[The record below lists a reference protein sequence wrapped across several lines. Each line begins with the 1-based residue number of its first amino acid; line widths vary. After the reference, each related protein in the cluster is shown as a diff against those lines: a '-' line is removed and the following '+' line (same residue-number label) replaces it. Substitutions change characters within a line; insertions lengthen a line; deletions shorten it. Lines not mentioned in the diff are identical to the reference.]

1 MKRLFLAVL
10 LCAAGARA
18 ELKER
23 IAAIVNGQPILLS
36 DVEERVGPELARV
49 MQQPAGEQR
58 DQDRNKLLKRGLE
71 ELVDEKLIESEAS
84 SLGLSISEEE
94 LQRALD
100 QLARQQNP
108 PMEVADFRQAL
119 EQQGIPWEA
128 ARDAVRRQT
137 LMAEVL
143 RFKVKARKVTDEEV
157 QAAYAT
163 ELQNPQYE
171 VRARHIFIATPQN
184 ATPAQVAAAQ
194 ARAEQALHRVK
205 SGETFALV
213 AREMS
218 EGPTAKQGGDLGYF
232 RRGLMLPAIEQA
244 AFSLKPGE
252 VSPVVKT
259 SSGFHIVMV
268 EDRRAIP
275 PKPLAEV
282 KEEIRNRLANESVF
296 KEREN
301 YLATLRKTAQI
312 DEKL

>member
-1 MKRLFLAVL
+1 MKRVFLAVL
-10 LCAAGARA
+10 LGAAASRA
-18 ELKER
+18 ELKDR

-36 DVEERVGPELARV
+36 DVEDRIGPELARL
-49 MQQPAGEQR
+49 MTQPATPQR
-58 DQDRNKLLKRGLE
+58 EKDRDGLLHRGLSE
-71 ELVDEKLIESEAS
+71 MVDEKLIETEAA
-84 SLGLSISEEE
+84 SLGLTVSEEE
-94 LQRALD
+94 LQRALE
-100 QLARQQNP
+100 QLARQQN
-108 PMEVADFRQAL
+108 MELADFRQAL
-119 EQQGIPWEA
+119 AQQGISWET
-128 ARDAVRRQT
+128 ARDTVRRQT

-143 RFKVKARKVTDEEV
+143 RFKVKARKVSDEEV

-163 ELQNPQYE
+163 ETANPQHE
-171 VRARHIFIATPQN
+171 VRARHIFVATPPSS
-184 ATPAQVAAAQ
+184 TPGQQTAALS
-194 ARAEQALHRVK
+194 RAEQALRRVK

-252 VSPVVKT
+252 ISPVIKT
-259 SSGFHIVMV
+259 SSGYHIVMV

-275 PKPLAEV
+275 AKPLADV
-282 KEEIRNRLANESVF
+282 KENIRERLAGESVF

>member
-1 MKRLFLAVL
+1 MKRAFLLVL
-10 LCAAGARA
+10 LCAAAARA
-18 ELKER
+18 EIKER

-49 MQQPAGEQR
+49 LQQAPGSQR
-58 DQDRNKLLKRGLE
+58 DKDRGELLHRGLT
-71 ELVDEKLIESEAS
+71 ELVDEKLIESEATT
-84 SLGLSISEEE
+84 LGLSVTEEE
-94 LQRALD
+94 LQRALE
-100 QLARQQNP
+100 QLARQQG
-108 PMEVADFRQAL
+108 MELADFRQAL
-119 EQQGIPWEA
+119 DQQGIPWDT

-163 ELQNPQYE
+163 EAQNPQYE
-171 VRARHIFIATPQN
+171 VRARHIFVPVPQSAT
-184 ATPAQVAAAQ
+184 AAQ
-194 ARAEQALHRVK
+194 QAEAQGRAERALRRVNA
-205 SGETFALV
+205 GESFALV

-232 RRGLMLPAIEQA
+232 RRGLMLPAIERA
-244 AFSLKPGE
+244 AFALKPGE
-252 VSPVVKT
+252 VSPVIRTTAGYHLV
-259 SSGFHIVMV
+259 VV
-268 EDRRAIP
+268 EDRRPIP

-282 KEEIRNRLANESVF
+282 KEELRGRLANDSVF

-312 DEKL
+312 DEKF

>member
-1 MKRLFLAVL
+1 LVL
-10 LCAAGARA
+10 VAFLCATAARA

-49 MQQPAGEQR
+49 LQQAPGEQR
-58 DQDRNKLLKRGLE
+58 DKERNNLLKRGLE
-71 ELVDEKLIESEAS
+71 ELVDEKLIESEAT
-84 SLGLSISEEE
+84 SLGLSVSEEE

-100 QLARQQNP
+100 QLARQQN
-108 PMEVADFRQAL
+108 MEVADFRQAL
-119 EQQGIPWEA
+119 EQQGIPWDA
-128 ARDAVRRQT
+128 AREAVRRQT

-244 AFSLKPGE
+244 AFALKPGE
-252 VSPVVKT
+252 VSPIVKT

-268 EDRRAIP
+268 EDRRTIP
-275 PKPLAEV
+275 PKPLADV
-282 KEEIRNRLANESVF
+282 KEEIRNRLANDSVF

>member
-1 MKRLFLAVL
+1 MKPVLLSML
-10 LCAAGARA
+10 LCAAAARA
-18 ELKER
+18 EIKER

-36 DVEERVGPELARV
+36 DVEERIGPELTRV
-49 MQQPAGEQR
+49 MQQPPGPQR
-58 DQDRNKLLKRGLE
+58 DKDRAGLLHRGLT
-71 ELVDEKLIESEAS
+71 ELVDEKLIESEATT
-84 SLGLSISEEE
+84 LGLTITEDE
-94 LQRALD
+94 LQRALE
-100 QLARQQNP
+100 QLARQQG
-108 PMEVADFRQAL
+108 MELADFRQAL
-119 EQQGIPWEA
+119 DQQGIPWDV

-143 RFKVKARKVTDEEV
+143 RYKVKPRKVTDEEV

-163 ELQNPQYE
+163 EAQNPQYE
-171 VRARHIFIATPQN
+171 VRARHIFVAIPQGS
-184 ATPAQVAAAQ
+184 TPAQHAAAQ
-194 ARAEQALHRVK
+194 AKAEHALSRVK
-205 SGETFALV
+205 AGETFALV

-252 VSPVVKT
+252 VSPVIRTT
-259 SSGFHIVMV
+259 SGYHIVLV

-282 KEEIRNRLANESVF
+282 KEEIRARLANDSVF

>member
-1 MKRLFLAVL
+1 MKRVLLIVL
-10 LCAAGARA
+10 LCAAAARA
-18 ELKER
+18 EIKER

-36 DVEERVGPELARV
+36 DVEERVGPELTRV
-49 MQQPAGEQR
+49 MQQPPGQQR
-58 DQDRNKLLKRGLE
+58 DKERTDLLHRGLT
-71 ELVDEKLIESEAS
+71 ELVDEKLIESEATT
-84 SLGLSISEEE
+84 LGLAVSEEE
-94 LQRALD
+94 LQRALE
-100 QLARQQNP
+100 QLARQQN
-108 PMEVADFRQAL
+108 MELADFRQAL
-119 EQQGIPWEA
+119 EQQGIPWDA

-163 ELQNPQYE
+163 DAHNAQYE
-171 VRARHIFIATPQN
+171 VHARHIFVPVPQN
-184 ATPAQVAAAQ
+184 ASPAQQAAAL
-194 ARAEQALHRVK
+194 ARAEQALQRVK
-205 SGETFALV
+205 AGETFAVV

-244 AFSLKPGE
+244 AFSLKTGE
-252 VSPVVKT
+252 VSPVIRT
-259 SSGFHIVMV
+259 GSGFHLVLV

-275 PKPLAEV
+275 AKPLADV
-282 KEEIRNRLANESVF
+282 KEELRSRLANDSVF

>member
-1 MKRLFLAVL
+1 MKRVAVCLL
-10 LCAAGARA
+10 LCAAAARA
-18 ELKER
+18 EIKER

-36 DVEERVGPELARV
+36 DVEDRVGPELARLL
-49 MQQPAGEQR
+49 QQAPGPQR
-58 DQDRNKLLKRGLE
+58 DKERSALLHRGLTE
-71 ELVDEKLIESEAS
+71 MVDEKLIESEAT
-84 SLGLSISEEE
+84 SLGLSVSEDE
-94 LQRALD
+94 LQRALE
-100 QLARQQNP
+100 QLARQQG
-108 PMEVADFRQAL
+108 MELADFRQAL
-119 EQQGIPWEA
+119 EHQGISWDT

-143 RFKVKARKVTDEEV
+143 RYKVKPRKVTDEEV

-163 ELQNPQYE
+163 ETQNSQYE
-171 VRARHIFIATPQN
+171 VRARHIFVPVPLN
-184 ATPAQVAAAQ
+184 ATPAQQAAAH
-194 ARAEQALHRVK
+194 AKAEQALSRVK
-205 SGETFALV
+205 AGETFALV

-244 AFSLKPGE
+244 AFALNPGE
-252 VSPVVKT
+252 VSPVIRT
-259 SSGFHIVMV
+259 STGYHIVLV
-268 EDRRAIP
+268 EDRRPIP

-282 KEEIRNRLANESVF
+282 KEDIRARLASDSVF

>member
-1 MKRLFLAVL
+1 MKRLVLSVL
-10 LCAAGARA
+10 LCAAAARA
-18 ELKER
+18 EIKER
-23 IAAIVNGQPILLS
+23 IAAVVNGQPILLS

-49 MQQPAGEQR
+49 MQQAAGAHR
-58 DQDRNKLLKRGLE
+58 DKERADLLHRGLT

-84 SLGLSISEEE
+84 SLGLTVSEEE
-94 LQRALD
+94 LQRALE
-100 QLARQQNP
+100 QLARQQG
-108 PMEVADFRQAL
+108 MEVADFRQAL
-119 EQQGIPWEA
+119 EQQGIAWES
-128 ARDAVRRQT
+128 ARDTVRRQT

-143 RFKVKARKVTDEEV
+143 RFKVKARKVSDEEV
-157 QAAYAT
+157 QSAYAT
-163 ELQNPQYE
+163 EAQNAQHE
-171 VRARHIFIATPQN
+171 VRARHIFVPVPQN
-184 ATPAQVAAAQ
+184 ASAAQQAAAQ
-194 ARAEQALHRVK
+194 ARAERALQRVK
-205 SGETFALV
+205 AGETFALV

-252 VSPVVKT
+252 VSPVIRT
-259 SSGFHIVMV
+259 SSGYHLVLV

-275 PKPLAEV
+275 PKPLADV
-282 KEEIRNRLANESVF
+282 KEEIRNRLGSDSVF

>member
-1 MKRLFLAVL
+1 
-10 LCAAGARA
+10 
-18 ELKER
+18 
-23 IAAIVNGQPILLS
+23 
-36 DVEERVGPELARV
+36 
-49 MQQPAGEQR
+49 
-58 DQDRNKLLKRGLE
+58 
-71 ELVDEKLIESEAS
+71 
-84 SLGLSISEEE
+84 
-94 LQRALD
+94 
-100 QLARQQNP
+100 
-108 PMEVADFRQAL
+108 VADFRQAL
-119 EQQGIPWEA
+119 EQQGVPWDA
-128 ARDAVRRQT
+128 AREAVRRQT

-171 VRARHIFIATPQN
+171 VRARHIFIATPQH
-184 ATPAQVAAAQ
+184 ATPAQVEAAK
-194 ARAEQALHRVK
+194 ARAEHALQRVK

-213 AREMS
+213 AREVS
-218 EGPTAKQGGDLGYF
+218 DGPTAKQGGDLGYF

-244 AFSLKPGE
+244 AFALKPGE
-252 VSPVVKT
+252 VSPIVKT

-275 PKPLAEV
+275 PKPLADV
-282 KEEIRNRLANESVF
+282 KEEIRNRLANDSVF

>member
-1 MKRLFLAVL
+1 MKRAFLTML
-10 LCAAGARA
+10 LCAAAARA

-36 DVEERVGPELARV
+36 DVEERIGPELTRI
-49 MQQPAGEQR
+49 MQQPAGQQR
-58 DQDRNKLLKRGLE
+58 DKERADLLHRGLTE
-71 ELVDEKLIESEAS
+71 MVDEKLIESEATG
-84 SLGLSISEEE
+84 LGLAVSEEE
-94 LQRALD
+94 LQRALE
-100 QLARQQNP
+100 QLARQQN
-108 PMEVADFRQAL
+108 MELADFRQAL
-119 EQQGIPWEA
+119 EQQGIPWDT

-143 RFKVKARKVTDEEV
+143 RFKVKARKVSDEEV

-163 ELQNPQYE
+163 EAHNAQYE
-171 VRARHIFIATPQN
+171 VHARHIFVPLPQD
-184 ATPAQVAAAQ
+184 ASPAQQAAAL
-194 ARAEQALHRVK
+194 ARAEQALRRV
-205 SGETFALV
+205 SAGETFALV

-244 AFSLKPGE
+244 AFTLKTGE
-252 VSPVVKT
+252 VSPVIRT
-259 SSGFHIVMV
+259 GSGYHLVLV

-275 PKPLAEV
+275 PKPLADV
-282 KEEIRNRLANESVF
+282 KEEIRSRLANDSVF

>member
-1 MKRLFLAVL
+1 MKRLVLAVL
-10 LCAAGARA
+10 LCAASARA

-49 MQQPAGEQR
+49 MHQSPGAQR
-58 DQDRNKLLKRGLE
+58 DKDRNELLKRGLQ
-71 ELVDEKLIESEAS
+71 ELVDEKLIETEAS
-84 SLGLSISEEE
+84 SLGLTVSEEE
-94 LQRALD
+94 LQRALE
-100 QLARQQNP
+100 QLARQQNLD
-108 PMEVADFRQAL
+108 VADFRQAL
-119 EQQGIPWEA
+119 EQQGIPWDA

-143 RFKVKARKVTDEEV
+143 RFKVKARKVSDEEV

-163 ELQNPQYE
+163 ELQNAQYE

-184 ATPAQVAAAQ
+184 ATQAQVAAAL
-194 ARAEQALHRVK
+194 ARAERALQRVK

-244 AFSLKPGE
+244 AFSLKLGE
-252 VSPVVKT
+252 VSQIVKT
-259 SSGFHIVMV
+259 SSGFHIVMA
-268 EDRRAIP
+268 EDRRPIP

-282 KEEIRNRLANESVF
+282 KEEIRNRLANDSVF

-312 DEKL
+312 DVKL

>member
-1 MKRLFLAVL
+1 MKRLVLAVL
-10 LCAAGARA
+10 LCAASARA

-49 MQQPAGEQR
+49 MHQSPGAQR
-58 DQDRNKLLKRGLE
+58 DKDRNELLKRGLQ
-71 ELVDEKLIESEAS
+71 ELVDEKLIETEAS
-84 SLGLSISEEE
+84 SLGLTVSEEE
-94 LQRALD
+94 LQRALE
-100 QLARQQNP
+100 QLARQQNLD
-108 PMEVADFRQAL
+108 VADFRQAL
-119 EQQGIPWEA
+119 EQQGIPWDA

-143 RFKVKARKVTDEEV
+143 RFKVKARKVSDEEV
-157 QAAYAT
+157 LAAYAT
-163 ELQNPQYE
+163 ELQNAQYE

-184 ATPAQVAAAQ
+184 ATQAQVAAAL
-194 ARAEQALHRVK
+194 ARAERALQRVK

-252 VSPVVKT
+252 VSPVIKT
-259 SSGFHIVMV
+259 SSGYHIVMV
-268 EDRRAIP
+268 EDRRALP
-275 PKPLAEV
+275 PKPLSAV
-282 KEEIRNRLANESVF
+282 KEEIRSRLASDSVF

>member
-1 MKRLFLAVL
+1 MKRLLLVGL
-10 LCAAGARA
+10 LCAAARA
-18 ELKER
+18 EIKER
-23 IAAIVNGQPILLS
+23 IAAVVNGQPILLS
-36 DVEERVGPELARV
+36 EVEERIGPELARV
-49 MQQPAGEQR
+49 MQQPPGTQR
-58 DQDRNKLLKRGLE
+58 DKERAELLHRGLNE
-71 ELVDEKLIESEAS
+71 MIDEKLIESEAS
-84 SLGLSISEEE
+84 SLGLTVSEEE
-94 LQRALD
+94 LQRALE
-100 QLARQQNP
+100 QLARQQS
-108 PMEVADFRQAL
+108 MELGDFRQAL

-128 ARDAVRRQT
+128 ARDSVRRQT

-157 QAAYAT
+157 FREFNSQVAN
-163 ELQNPQYE
+163 QQYE
-171 VRARHIFIATPQN
+171 VHARHIFIPVPAN
-184 ATPAQVAAAQ
+184 ASPAQQAAAF
-194 ARAEQALHRVK
+194 ARAEQALRRVRA
-205 SGETFALV
+205 GETFALV

-244 AFSLKPGE
+244 AFSLKPGQ
-252 VSPVVKT
+252 VSEIIRT

-282 KEEIRNRLANESVF
+282 KEEIRARLASDSVF

-301 YLATLRKTAQI
+301 YLSTLRKTAQI

>member
-1 MKRLFLAVL
+1 
-10 LCAAGARA
+10 
-18 ELKER
+18 
-23 IAAIVNGQPILLS
+23 
-36 DVEERVGPELARV
+36 
-49 MQQPAGEQR
+49 
-58 DQDRNKLLKRGLE
+58 
-71 ELVDEKLIESEAS
+71 
-84 SLGLSISEEE
+84 LGLTVSEEE
-94 LQRALD
+94 LQRALE
-100 QLARQQNP
+100 QLARQQN
-108 PMEVADFRQAL
+108 MELADFRQAL
-119 EQQGIPWEA
+119 AQQGISWET
-128 ARDAVRRQT
+128 ARDTVRRQT

-143 RFKVKARKVTDEEV
+143 RFKVKARKVSDEEV

-163 ELQNPQYE
+163 ETANPQHE
-171 VRARHIFIATPQN
+171 VRARHIFVATPPSS
-184 ATPAQVAAAQ
+184 TPGQQAAALS
-194 ARAEQALHRVK
+194 RAEQALRRVK

-252 VSPVVKT
+252 ISPVIKT
-259 SSGFHIVMV
+259 SSGYHIVVV

-275 PKPLAEV
+275 AKPLADV
-282 KEEIRNRLANESVF
+282 KENIRERLAGESVF

>member
-1 MKRLFLAVL
+1 MKRLVLALL
-10 LCAAGARA
+10 LCTASARA

-23 IAAIVNGQPILLS
+23 VTAIVNGQPILLS
-36 DVEERVGPELARV
+36 DVEERVGPELVRL
-49 MQQPAGEQR
+49 MTQPAGPQR
-58 DQDRNKLLKRGLE
+58 EKDRANLLRRGLT

-84 SLGLSISEEE
+84 TLGLTVSEEE
-94 LQRALD
+94 LQRALE
-100 QLARQQNP
+100 QLARQQN
-108 PMEVADFRQAL
+108 MDVADFRQAL
-119 EQQGIPWEA
+119 AQQGISWDA
-128 ARDAVRRQT
+128 ARDTVRRQT

-143 RFKVKARKVTDEEV
+143 RFKVKARKVSDEEV

-163 ELQNPQYE
+163 EVNNPQYE
-171 VRARHIFIATPQN
+171 VRARHILIPIPQN
-184 ATPAQVAAAQ
+184 ATPGQQAAAQ
-194 ARAEQALHRVK
+194 ARAEQALRRVK
-205 SGETFALV
+205 AGETFALV

-252 VSPVVKT
+252 ISPVIRT
-259 SSGFHIVMV
+259 SSGYHIVMV
-268 EDRRAIP
+268 EDRRPIP
-275 PKPLAEV
+275 PKPLADA
-282 KEEIRNRLANESVF
+282 KEEIRSRLASESVF

>member
-1 MKRLFLAVL
+1 MKRVLLACL
-10 LCAAGARA
+10 LCAAAARA

-23 IAAIVNGQPILLS
+23 VAAIVNGQPILLS
-36 DVEERVGPELARV
+36 DVEERVGPELVRLLT
-49 MQQPAGEQR
+49 QPAGPQR
-58 DQDRNKLLKRGLE
+58 DNERATLLHRGLN
-71 ELVDEKLIESEAS
+71 ELIDEKLIESEAS
-84 SLGLSISEEE
+84 SLGLTVSEEE

-100 QLARQQNP
+100 QLARQQN
-108 PMEVADFRQAL
+108 METADFRQAL
-119 EQQGIPWEA
+119 AQQGISWDT
-128 ARDAVRRQT
+128 ARDTVRRQT

-143 RFKVKARKVTDEEV
+143 RFKVKARKVSDEEV

-163 ELQNPQYE
+163 EVKNAQYE

-194 ARAEQALHRVK
+194 ARAEQALRRVK

-213 AREMS
+213 ARELS

-244 AFSLKPGE
+244 AFSLQPGE
-252 VSPVVKT
+252 ISPVIKT

-268 EDRRAIP
+268 EDRRPIP
-275 PKPLAEV
+275 PRPLSEV

>member
-1 MKRLFLAVL
+1 MRRLFLAVL
-10 LCAAGARA
+10 LCAASARA
-18 ELKER
+18 ELKDR

-36 DVEERVGPELARV
+36 DVEERVGPELVRLLT
-49 MQQPAGEQR
+49 QPAGPQR
-58 DQDRNKLLKRGLE
+58 AKDQANLLHRGLN
-71 ELVDEKLIESEAS
+71 ELIDEKLIESEAS
-84 SLGLSISEEE
+84 TLGLTVSEEE

-100 QLARQQNP
+100 QLAHQQN
-108 PMEVADFRQAL
+108 METADFRQAL
-119 EQQGIPWEA
+119 AQQGIPWDT
-128 ARDAVRRQT
+128 ARDTVRRQT

-143 RFKVKARKVTDEEV
+143 RFKVKPRKVTDEEV

-163 ELQNPQYE
+163 ETHNPQYE
-171 VRARHIFIATPQN
+171 VRARHIFIGTPQN
-184 ATPAQVAAAQ
+184 STQAQIAVAQ
-194 ARAEQALHRVK
+194 ARAEQALRRVK

-213 AREMS
+213 ARDLS

-232 RRGLMLPAIEQA
+232 RRGLMLPAIEQP

-252 VSPVVKT
+252 VSAVIRT

-268 EDRRAIP
+268 EDRRPIP
-275 PKPLAEV
+275 PKPLADV
-282 KEEIRNRLANESVF
+282 KEEIRNRLASESVF

>member
-1 MKRLFLAVL
+1 MKRLVLAVL
-10 LCAAGARA
+10 LCAASARA

-49 MQQPAGEQR
+49 MHQSPGAQR
-58 DQDRNKLLKRGLE
+58 DKDRNELLKRGLQ
-71 ELVDEKLIESEAS
+71 ELVDEKLIETEAS
-84 SLGLSISEEE
+84 SLGLTVSEEE
-94 LQRALD
+94 LQRALE
-100 QLARQQNP
+100 QLARQQNLD
-108 PMEVADFRQAL
+108 VADFRQAL
-119 EQQGIPWEA
+119 EQQGIPWDA

-143 RFKVKARKVTDEEV
+143 RFKVKARKVSDEEV

-163 ELQNPQYE
+163 ELQNAQYE

-184 ATPAQVAAAQ
+184 ATQAQVAAAL
-194 ARAEQALHRVK
+194 ARAERALQRVK

-252 VSPVVKT
+252 VSQIVKT
-259 SSGFHIVMV
+259 SSGFHIVMA
-268 EDRRAIP
+268 EDRRPIP

-282 KEEIRNRLANESVF
+282 KEEIRNRLANDSVF

-312 DEKL
+312 DVKL

>member
-1 MKRLFLAVL
+1 MKRLFLALL
-10 LCAAGARA
+10 LCAAAARA

-36 DVEERVGPELARV
+36 DVEERVGPELVRL
-49 MQQPAGEQR
+49 MTQPAGPQR
-58 DQDRNKLLKRGLE
+58 EKDRASLLHRGLT

-84 SLGLSISEEE
+84 SLGLTVSEEE

-100 QLARQQNP
+100 QLARQQN
-108 PMEVADFRQAL
+108 METADFRQAL
-119 EQQGIPWEA
+119 AQQGISWDT
-128 ARDAVRRQT
+128 ARDTVRRQT

-157 QAAYAT
+157 QAAYAA
-163 ELQNPQYE
+163 ELQSPQYE
-171 VRARHIFIATPQN
+171 VRARHIFVATPAN
-184 ATPAQVAAAQ
+184 ATPAQQAAAQ
-194 ARAEQALHRVK
+194 ARAEQALRRVK
-205 SGETFALV
+205 AGETFALV

-244 AFSLKPGE
+244 AFSLKTGE
-252 VSPVVKT
+252 ISPVIHT
-259 SSGFHIVMV
+259 SSGYHIVMV
-268 EDRRAIP
+268 EDRRPIP
-275 PKPLAEV
+275 PKPLEDV
-282 KEEIRNRLANESVF
+282 KEELRNRLANESVY

-312 DEKL
+312 DEKM